1 MAKIPKRSP
10 STLAEFKTN
19 ILTLRTKLEQIEYLS
34 LIIVNLQDEDERLCI
49 YGEEYEKNRANCDEH
64 IQEMTVF
71 AKDKIK
77 NLGVRP
83 VKWIEYP
90 IVSSVSQYNEL
101 KGSFKNDSKLMEWVK
116 WLLSNI
122 EHSVGD
128 YNSTLLEWKFND
140 RVIRQFELDSH
151 DKGTTNLHNQDE
163 EYIKF
168 IRQWGNAQQLDDD
181 FVDHLERQL
190 KILSIVVPPN
200 KSKIYSFENSIKKSI
215 GKTSPITFFIDEQI
229 KEGEEVWKEAWIKLY
244 NLADIKNT
252 KKENLALHNLGEKN
266 FYLRREMKQTSK
278 NIDHAIEYQEDGA
291 LTSKTVSRQDFGS
304 MFRRAMKISRTQSD
318 SPK

>member
-1 MAKIPKRSP
+1 MTKIPKVSP

-19 ILTLRTKLEQIEYLS
+19 IQTLRTKLEQIEYLS
-34 LIIVNLQDEDERLCI
+34 LIIVNLQNEDERLCI
-49 YGEEYEKNRANCDEH
+49 YGEEYEKNRAICEEH

-71 AKDKIK
+71 AKNKIK
-77 NLGVRP
+77 NLGGRP
-83 VKWIEYP
+83 LKWIEYP
-90 IVSSVSQYNEL
+90 IVSSIGQYNEV
-101 KGSFKNDSKLMEWVK
+101 KESFKDDGKLLEWVK

-122 EHSVGD
+122 EHHVRKS
-128 YNSTLLEWKFND
+128 STFLERKFND
-140 RVIRQFELDSH
+140 RVLRQLFLDST
-151 DKGTTNLHNQDE
+151 DKGE
-163 EYIKF
+163 EYGKF
-168 IRQWGNAQQLDDD
+168 VKRWGDAQNLEGD
-181 FVDHLERQL
+181 FEDYLERQL
-190 KILSIVVPPN
+190 KVLSLVAPSNTPRNNFID
-200 KSKIYSFENSIKKSI
+200 NSGKKSI

-291 LTSKTVSRQDFGS
+291 LTFKTVSRQDFGS

>member
-1 MAKIPKRSP
+1 MTKIPKVSP
-10 STLAEFKTN
+10 STLAELKTN

-34 LIIVNLQDEDERLCI
+34 VVLLDFQDEDGRWVT
-49 YGEEYEKNRANCDEH
+49 YGEEYEKNKANCEEL

-71 AKDKIK
+71 AKNKIK
-77 NLGVRP
+77 NLGGRP
-83 VKWIEYP
+83 IKWIEYP
-90 IVSSVSQYNEL
+90 IVSSIGQYNEV
-101 KGSFKNDSKLMEWVK
+101 KESFKDDGKLLEWVK

-122 EHSVGD
+122 EHHVLKS
-128 YNSTLLEWKFND
+128 SSFLERTFND
-140 RVIRQFELDSH
+140 RVLSQLTLDSK
-151 DKGTTNLHNQDE
+151 DKGE
-163 EYIKF
+163 EYQKF
-168 IRQWGNAQQLDDD
+168 VKRWGDAQNLEGD
-181 FVDHLERQL
+181 FEDYLERQL
-190 KILSIVVPPN
+190 KVLSLVAPSNTPRNNFID
-200 KSKIYSFENSIKKSI
+200 NSGKKSI

-291 LTSKTVSRQDFGS
+291 LTFKTVSRQDFGS

>member
-1 MAKIPKRSP
+1 MTKISKVSP
-10 STLAEFKTN
+10 STLAELKTN

-34 LIIVNLQDEDERLCI
+34 VVLLDFQDEDGRWVT
-49 YGEEYEKNRANCDEH
+49 YGEEYEKNKANCEEL

-71 AKDKIK
+71 AKNKIK
-77 NLGVRP
+77 NLGGRP
-83 VKWIEYP
+83 IKWIEYP
-90 IVSSVSQYNEL
+90 IVSSIGQYNEV
-101 KGSFKNDSKLMEWVK
+101 KESFKDDGKLLEWVK

-122 EHSVGD
+122 EHHVLKS
-128 YNSTLLEWKFND
+128 SSFLERTFND
-140 RVIRQFELDSH
+140 RVLRQLTLDSK
-151 DKGTTNLHNQDE
+151 DKGE
-163 EYIKF
+163 EYRKF
-168 IRQWGNAQQLDDD
+168 VMRWGDAQNLDDD
-181 FVDHLERQL
+181 FEDYLERQL
-190 KILSIVVPPN
+190 KVLSLVAPSNTPRNNFID
-200 KSKIYSFENSIKKSI
+200 NSGKKSI

-278 NIDHAIEYQEDGA
+278 NIDHAIAYQEDGA
-291 LTSKTVSRQDFGS
+291 LTFKTVSRQDFGS

>member
-1 MAKIPKRSP
+1 MTKISKVSP
-10 STLAEFKTN
+10 STLAELKTN

-34 LIIVNLQDEDERLCI
+34 VVLLDFQDEDGRWVT
-49 YGEEYEKNRANCDEH
+49 YGEEYEKNKANCEEL

-71 AKDKIK
+71 AKNKIK
-77 NLGVRP
+77 NLGGRP
-83 VKWIEYP
+83 IKWIEYP
-90 IVSSVSQYNEL
+90 IVSSIGQYNEV
-101 KGSFKNDSKLMEWVK
+101 KESFKDDGKLLEWVK

-122 EHSVGD
+122 EHHVLKS
-128 YNSTLLEWKFND
+128 SSFLERTFND
-140 RVIRQFELDSH
+140 RVLRQLTLDSK
-151 DKGTTNLHNQDE
+151 DKGE
-163 EYIKF
+163 EYRKF
-168 IRQWGNAQQLDDD
+168 VMRWGDAQNLDDD
-181 FVDHLERQL
+181 FEDYLERQL
-190 KILSIVVPPN
+190 KVLSLVAPSNTPRNNFID
-200 KSKIYSFENSIKKSI
+200 NSGKKSI

-291 LTSKTVSRQDFGS
+291 LTFKTVSRQDFGS

>member
-1 MAKIPKRSP
+1 MTKIPKISP

-19 ILTLRTKLEQIEYLS
+19 IQTLRTKLEQIEYLS
-34 LIIVNLQDEDERLCI
+34 VVLLDFQDEDGRWVT
-49 YGEEYEKNRANCDEH
+49 YGEEYEKNKANCEEL

-71 AKDKIK
+71 AKNKIK
-77 NLGVRP
+77 NLGGRP
-83 VKWIEYP
+83 IKWIEYP
-90 IVSSVSQYNEL
+90 IVSSIGQYNEV
-101 KGSFKNDSKLMEWVK
+101 KESFKDDGKLLEWVK

-122 EHSVGD
+122 EHHVLKS
-128 YNSTLLEWKFND
+128 SSFLERTFND
-140 RVIRQFELDSH
+140 RVLRQLTLDSK
-151 DKGTTNLHNQDE
+151 DKGE
-163 EYIKF
+163 EYQKF
-168 IRQWGNAQQLDDD
+168 VKRWGDAQNLEGD
-181 FVDHLERQL
+181 FEDYLERQL
-190 KILSIVVPPN
+190 KVLSLVAPSNTPRNNFID
-200 KSKIYSFENSIKKSI
+200 NSGKKSI

-291 LTSKTVSRQDFGS
+291 LTFKTVSRQDFGS

>member
-1 MAKIPKRSP
+1 MTKIPKVSP
-10 STLAEFKTN
+10 STLAELKTN

-34 LIIVNLQDEDERLCI
+34 VVLLDFQDEDGRWVT
-49 YGEEYEKNRANCDEH
+49 YGEEYEKNKANCEEL

-71 AKDKIK
+71 AKNKIK
-77 NLGVRP
+77 NLGGRP
-83 VKWIEYP
+83 IKWIEYP
-90 IVSSVSQYNEL
+90 IVSSIGQYNEV
-101 KGSFKNDSKLMEWVK
+101 KESFKDDGKLLEWVK

-122 EHSVGD
+122 EHHVRKS
-128 YNSTLLEWKFND
+128 STFLERKFND
-140 RVIRQFELDSH
+140 RVLRQLFLDST
-151 DKGTTNLHNQDE
+151 DKGE
-163 EYIKF
+163 EYQKF
-168 IRQWGNAQQLDDD
+168 VKRWGDAQNLEGD
-181 FVDHLERQL
+181 FEDYLERQL
-190 KILSIVVPPN
+190 KVLSLVAPSNTPRNNFID
-200 KSKIYSFENSIKKSI
+200 NSGKKSI

-278 NIDHAIEYQEDGA
+278 NIDHAIAYQEDGA

>member
-1 MAKIPKRSP
+1 MTKIPKVSP
-10 STLAEFKTN
+10 STLAELKTN

-34 LIIVNLQDEDERLCI
+34 VVLLDFQDEDGRWVT
-49 YGEEYEKNRANCDEH
+49 YGEEYEKNKANCEEL

-71 AKDKIK
+71 AKNKIK
-77 NLGVRP
+77 NLGGRP
-83 VKWIEYP
+83 IKWIEYP
-90 IVSSVSQYNEL
+90 IVSSIGQYNEV
-101 KGSFKNDSKLMEWVK
+101 KESFKDDGKLLEWVK

-122 EHSVGD
+122 EQHVRKS
-128 YNSTLLEWKFND
+128 SSFLERTFND
-140 RVIRQFELDSH
+140 RVLRQLTLDSK
-151 DKGTTNLHNQDE
+151 DKGE
-163 EYIKF
+163 EYRKF
-168 IRQWGNAQQLDDD
+168 VMRWGDAQNLDDD
-181 FVDHLERQL
+181 FEDYLERQL
-190 KILSIVVPPN
+190 KVLSLVAPSNTPRNNFID
-200 KSKIYSFENSIKKSI
+200 NSGKKSI

-291 LTSKTVSRQDFGS
+291 LTFKTVSRQDFGS